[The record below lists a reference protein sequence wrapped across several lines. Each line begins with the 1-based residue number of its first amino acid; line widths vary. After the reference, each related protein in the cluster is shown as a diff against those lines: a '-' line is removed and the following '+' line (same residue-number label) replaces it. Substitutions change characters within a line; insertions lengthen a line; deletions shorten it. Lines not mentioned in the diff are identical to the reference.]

1 VSETPPV
8 TGLVLSGGGA
18 RGAYE
23 VGVLQAIVEIIGP
36 GQCQSAFQVY
46 TGTSV
51 GALNATWLAAHADQP
66 DMGIH
71 GLAEKWSELRI
82 DEHLRLNRLRDLIPR
97 KSSGTW
103 SLLNIGPLAKLM
115 TSTMPWARLHQNIQS
130 GAVHALA
137 VACLEVATGQ
147 TVIFAETAPN
157 VTFRPTRSPSRQGRT
172 TQINAEHILASTSLP
187 FLFPPRKIDGSWF
200 VDGGLRFNTPIAPA
214 LRLGAE
220 RVCVISLLSETD
232 ATTPKVA
239 PIEFPSPSFLAG
251 KILDA
256 LLLDPM
262 VHDIQVLD
270 RFNALMDVL
279 DDVLTEE
286 EQARVDDVITERRG
300 MPYRR
305 IDRLLFRPT
314 ADIGEMAA
322 QFVKK
327 IRVRRPATA
336 ILTQAM
342 KFGESKESDL
352 LSFLMFDK
360 TFVEPLID
368 LGYQD
373 AKNRRDEIE
382 AFFGPSQQRNGVL
395 P

>member
-1 VSETPPV
+1 MSQTPCQ

-23 VGVLQAIVEIIGP
+23 VGVLQAIVEILGP
-36 GQCQSAFQVY
+36 GQCQSAFQVF

-66 DMGIH
+66 DMGVH
-71 GLAEKWSELRI
+71 GLAEKWSQLRI
-82 DEHLRLNRLRDLIPR
+82 DDHLRLSRFRDLIPR
-97 KSSGTW
+97 RRSGAW
-103 SLLNIGPLAKLM
+103 SLLDINALAELM
-115 TSTMPWARLHQNIQS
+115 TGTMPWARLHRNIDS
-130 GAVHALA
+130 GAVQALA

-147 TVIFAETAPN
+147 TVIFAETGPD
-157 VTFRPTRSPSRQGRT
+157 VTFHPTHSPSRVGRT
-172 TQINAEHILASTSLP
+172 TRINAEHILASTSLP

-214 LRLGAE
+214 LRLGAK
-220 RVCVISLLSETD
+220 RVCVISLLSDKDNEI
-232 ATTPKVA
+232 PPVA

-251 KILDA
+251 KILNA

-262 VHDIQVLD
+262 VHDLQVLD
-270 RFNALMDVL
+270 RFNALIDVL
-279 DDVLTEE
+279 DEVLTDE
-286 EQARVDDVITERRG
+286 EQARVDAVITEKRG

-305 IDRLLFRPT
+305 VDRIIFRPT
-314 ADIGEMAA
+314 VDIGEMAA
-322 QFVKK
+322 QFIRK

-336 ILTQAM
+336 LLTQAM
-342 KFGESKESDL
+342 KFGESTESDL

-382 AFFGPSQQRNGVL
+382 AFFGS
-395 P
+395 

>member
-1 VSETPPV
+1 
-8 TGLVLSGGGA
+8 
-18 RGAYE
+18 
-23 VGVLQAIVEIIGP
+23 
-36 GQCQSAFQVY
+36 
-46 TGTSV
+46 
-51 GALNATWLAAHADQP
+51 
-66 DMGIH
+66 
-71 GLAEKWSELRI
+71 
-82 DEHLRLNRLRDLIPR
+82 
-97 KSSGTW
+97 
-103 SLLNIGPLAKLM
+103 
-115 TSTMPWARLHQNIQS
+115 
-130 GAVHALA
+130 
-137 VACLEVATGQ
+137 
-147 TVIFAETAPN
+147 
-157 VTFRPTRSPSRQGRT
+157 
-172 TQINAEHILASTSLP
+172 
-187 FLFPPRKIDGSWF
+187 
-200 VDGGLRFNTPIAPA
+200 
-214 LRLGAE
+214 
-220 RVCVISLLSETD
+220 
-232 ATTPKVA
+232 
-239 PIEFPSPSFLAG
+239 
-251 KILDA
+251 
-256 LLLDPM
+256 M